1 MKIYSGQLIGFCP
14 SQEKRI
20 YEETLQKGM
29 NGPLNYYRTN
39 KHRHDEEAAAQ
50 LSPNPRDD
58 LPVLFMWGNTDVT
71 VVPPLV
77 KKASKF
83 IKRLT
88 NVEID
93 GVGHWITVD
102 ERSRDVVAEKVLE
115 LIGEVEKQKGKL

>member
-1 MKIYSGQLIGFCP
+1 
-14 SQEKRI
+14 
-20 YEETLQKGM
+20 M

-39 KHRHDEEAAAQ
+39 KHRHDEEVAAQ
-50 LSPNPRDD
+50 LPPNLRDD